1 MKNLCAFLAFFVF
14 VGVTY
19 LQAQTVQIT
28 GTVTSTEEGPLPG
41 VSIVVKG
48 TTIGTTTDGEGK
60 YSFSVPTNATILT
73 FSFMGFKAQDIAIA
87 GRKVI
92 DVVLASDALA
102 LEEIVV
108 TGVAGATPRKKLSVT
123 VEKVGSETLEAVP
136 ATSAATAL
144 QGKISG
150 ITVVQSSG
158 NPGLGASIRLRG
170 STSLLGDSK
179 PLIILDGIMM
189 EGELADIN
197 IDDIE
202 AIEVVKGAAASALY
216 GSRAGAGVIAIKSK
230 RGNSAKEGTTTV
242 RVRNEFGISNLP
254 NKIDL
259 AEHHAYQLAS
269 DWQNF
274 DKFTKYAGVTYPAGY
289 AGGQA
294 AGIAGNRL
302 VEFDKYADN
311 PYALYFD
318 NQERVFQQGTF
329 YTNYVGVAHNAG
341 KTTIFTSFENSQ
353 NSGIVWNSN
362 GSSRQNFRLNADHW
376 FGEKFSLSS
385 SSLVTQNTID
395 LASGRFVDGWGGGQ
409 GSAFFDLLFFEPD
422 TDIERDA
429 PAGSLLPK
437 YAIHP
442 NPWQV
447 DNGNPLH
454 ALYYQKRNLERKNI
468 LQSFQANYYAL
479 DWLNF
484 NATYS
489 IEKASTLNENYRPKG
504 FNTSQQETQGGIYK
518 YASQTNSQNYSF
530 TANINKTFGNLI
542 VRSKLSYLYEG
553 FKSSYFDINASDL
566 VVSGINSLNAIE
578 SDSYNA
584 IRSEMEETR
593 AQNFFGIID
602 ADYKDR
608 YIVSFLARY
617 DGSSLF
623 GENHRWNPYYRAS
636 AAYRISEDLQI
647 DAINELKFRVAYG
660 TSGQRPGFDYQY
672 ETYSLVQGVLSKNT
686 VGNKDLKPSTT
697 KELEFGL
704 NLELFK
710 FINFDATYADIVTEG
725 AFYNVPLP
733 AASGFRYQWQNAADI
748 SAKAL
753 EFTLGIAAITKP
765 DLKWKLIFNFDKITQ
780 EITKLNAAPFRT
792 GPTINDLQVFYI
804 REGEV
809 FGTMYGGDWVKTLDQ
824 MANQLPTGLTIN
836 DFTVNSDGFVIR
848 KGTEGTVNEAPI
860 RLNDETGG
868 EAFVRIANM
877 NPDFNLSFM
886 NTFEYKGLS
895 LNMLWHWKQGGDVYN
910 QTKQWLYRDER
921 HGDFDQYGKPENE
934 KKVTTYYQAFYR
946 VNEPNSY
953 FTEDGTYLKL
963 REASL
968 YYTLNK
974 KTLGNMGVNFLG
986 GIKVGIIGRNL
997 LTFSKYS
1004 GWDPEVAQADFN
1016 NSTNYYIDMFN
1027 YPNYRTFTFSL
1038 ELTF

>member
-1 MKNLCAFLAFFVF
+1 MKKLCVFLACFVF
-14 VGVTY
+14 VGINF

-28 GTVTSTEEGPLPG
+28 GTVTSAEEGPLPG
-41 VSIVVKG
+41 VSVIVKG
-48 TTIGTTTDGEGK
+48 TTVGTTTDGSGK
-60 YSFSVPTNATILT
+60 YSLNTPTNATTLI
-73 FSFMGFKAQDIAIA
+73 FSFMGYKTQEVSIG

-92 DVVLASDALA
+92 DVALESDAVA
-102 LEEIVV
+102 LEEIIV

-123 VEKVGSETLEAVP
+123 VDKVSAETLEAVP
-136 ATSAATAL
+136 ATSAASAL

-197 IDDIE
+197 VDDIE

-230 RGNSAKEGTTTV
+230 RGNTAKEGTTSV
-242 RVRNEFGISNLP
+242 KVRNEYGFSNLP
-254 NKIDL
+254 NKIEL
-259 AEHHAYQLAS
+259 SKHHAYQLAS
-269 DWQNF
+269 DWQDFN
-274 DKFTKYAGVTYPAGY
+274 KFTKYAGVTYPAGY

-294 AGIAGNRL
+294 AGISGNRL
-302 VEFDKYADN
+302 VDFDRYADN
-311 PYALYFD
+311 PYALNFD
-318 NQERVFQQGTF
+318 HQDRVFQQGTF
-329 YTNYVGVAHNAG
+329 YSNYIGVAHNSG
-341 KTTIFTSFENSQ
+341 KTAIFTSFENSN

-376 FGEKFSLSS
+376 LGEKFSLSS
-385 SSLVTQNTID
+385 TSLVTQNKID
-395 LASGRFVDGWGGGQ
+395 VASGRFTDGWGGGQ

-422 TDIERDA
+422 TDIDRDA
-429 PAGSLLPK
+429 PAGSLLPH

-454 ALYYQKRNLERKNI
+454 ALFYQKRNLERKNI
-468 LQSFQANYYAL
+468 LQSFQANYFAL

-484 NATYS
+484 SAAYS
-489 IEKASTLNENYRPKG
+489 IERQNTINENYRPKG
-504 FNTSQQETQGGIYK
+504 FNTSQAETQGGIYK
-518 YASQTNSQNYSF
+518 YSSEAFSQNYSF
-530 TANINKTFGNLI
+530 TANINKTFGDLI
-542 VRSKLSYLYEG
+542 IRGKVSYLYEG
-553 FKSSYFDINASDL
+553 YKSNFFDINASDL

-584 IRSEMEETR
+584 IRSTEEETR
-593 AQNFFGIID
+593 ARNFFGIFD

-608 YIVSFLARY
+608 YIVSLLGRY

-623 GENHRWNPYYRAS
+623 GANNRWNPYFRAS

-647 DAINELKFRVAYG
+647 DGLNELKFRVSYG
-660 TSGQRPGFDYQY
+660 TSGQRPGFNYQY
-672 ETYSLVQGVLSKNT
+672 ETYSLSQGSLTKNT
-686 VGNKDLKPSTT
+686 IGNKDLKPSTT

-704 NLELFK
+704 NMELFK
-710 FINFDATYADIVTEG
+710 FIDFEATYADILTEG

-753 EFTLGIAAITKP
+753 EFTLGITPINKP
-765 DLKWKLIFNFDKITQ
+765 DLKWKLTFNFDKITQ
-780 EITKLNAAPFRT
+780 EISKLNAAPFRT

-804 REGEV
+804 RQGEV
-809 FGTMYGGDWVKTLDQ
+809 FGTMYGGDWVRTLDQ
-824 MANQLPTGLTIN
+824 MALQLPSGLTIN
-836 DFTVNSDGFVIR
+836 DFTVNSDGYVIR
-848 KGTEGTVNEAPI
+848 KGTEGTINETPI
-860 RLNDETGG
+860 RLNDANGR

-886 NTFEYKGLS
+886 NTFAYKGLS

-921 HGDFDQYGKPENE
+921 HGDFDQSGKPENQ
-934 KKVTTYYQAFYR
+934 KKVTTYYQTFYR

-974 KTLGNMGVNFLG
+974 ETLGKMGVNFLG
-986 GIKVGIIGRNL
+986 SLKFGVIGRNL

-1004 GWDPEVAQADFN
+1004 GWDPEVAQADFS

-1038 ELTF
+1038 EFTF